1 MWTTNCSKV
10 LFDFDGSDLE
20 VGLHRIHPFAVL
32 FALLVNQS
40 SIRNAP
46 SLSLLSYANFCFD
59 LWSHLWFPH
68 VLL

>member
-32 FALLVNQS
+32 LAFLVNQS
-40 SIRNAP
+40 RIKNAP
-46 SLSLLSYANFCFD
+46 
-59 LWSHLWFPH
+59 
-68 VLL
+68 